1 MESKIPQNVTF
12 KIPLMKEND
21 LLSIINS
28 LDPNKATG
36 IDGISA
42 KLLKK
47 AVHVICPSLLE
58 IINISISTGV
68 FPDTLKVAKVNPIY
82 KSGPKDDPAN
92 YRPISILSVL
102 SKIIEKHVTKHLFAF
117 MNKYSIL
124 HKSQSGFRQKYS
136 CNTALINLM
145 NKWLKSIDNG
155 EIVGAVFFYLRKTFD
170 VVDHDLLIQK
180 LSAYKFN
187 ANSLCWI
194 KSYLSERK
202 QCIIQKSTR
211 SSMQNVKSG
220 VPQGSVLGPVLFL
233 LFVNDM
239 PLFIKETYLDSYA
252 DDTTVHTASKVPD
265 TIKTKLQISSNDFKI
280 YCKQNKMYVHV
291 GKTSLMILG
300 SRQNIV
306 EIESFEI
313 FIDNEIIKQVD
324 NQKLLGIIIDQTL
337 SWDKQ
342 IDMVALNISRRIT
355 LLKLL
360 SKYVGKD
367 CLCQYYRS
375 YILPIFDYGCLIW
388 GGNTTAQ
395 SNRLVKLQKRAA
407 RIILRVDIM
416 TPSES
421 MFSELKW
428 LSFPKRIQYHVS
440 IMMYKSLNNLAPDYM
455 SDLFNKV
462 SESHSRNLRSVSND
476 LLSIPLSKTR

>member
-1 MESKIPQNVTF
+1 
-12 KIPLMKEND
+12 
-21 LLSIINS
+21 
-28 LDPNKATG
+28 
-36 IDGISA
+36 
-42 KLLKK
+42 
-47 AVHVICPSLLE
+47 
-58 IINISISTGV
+58 
-68 FPDTLKVAKVNPIY
+68 
-82 KSGPKDDPAN
+82 
-92 YRPISILSVL
+92 
-102 SKIIEKHVTKHLFAF
+102 
-117 MNKYSIL
+117 
-124 HKSQSGFRQKYS
+124 
-136 CNTALINLM
+136 
-145 NKWLKSIDNG
+145 
-155 EIVGAVFFYLRKTFD
+155 
-170 VVDHDLLIQK
+170 
-180 LSAYKFN
+180 
-187 ANSLCWI
+187 
-194 KSYLSERK
+194 
-202 QCIIQKSTR
+202 
-211 SSMQNVKSG
+211 
-220 VPQGSVLGPVLFL
+220 
-233 LFVNDM
+233 M

-291 GKTSLMILG
+291 LLGKTSLMILG
-300 SRQNIV
+300 SRQNIA

-367 CLCQYYRS
+367 CLCQYYSS

-395 SNRLVKLQKRAA
+395 SKRLVKLQKRAA

-421 MFSELKW
+421 MFSQLKW

-476 LLSIPLSKTR
+476 LLSIPLSKTRYYDRSFAIQGAKQWNSLPIDIRHAPSLTSFKHKVKMHLLST

>member
-1 MESKIPQNVTF
+1 M
-12 KIPLMKEND
+12 
-21 LLSIINS
+21 
-28 LDPNKATG
+28 
-36 IDGISA
+36 
-42 KLLKK
+42 
-47 AVHVICPSLLE
+47 
-58 IINISISTGV
+58 

-136 CNTALINLM
+136 CNTALIKLM

-155 EIVGAVFFYLRKTFD
+155 EIVGAVFFDLRKAFD

-194 KSYLSERK
+194 KSYLSEIK

-252 DDTTVHTASKVPD
+252 DDTTIHTASKVPD

-300 SRQNIV
+300 SRQNIA

-324 NQKLLGIIIDQTL
+324 NQKLLAPFPDL
-337 SWDKQ
+337 C
-342 IDMVALNISRRIT
+342 
-355 LLKLL
+355 LL
-360 SKYVGKD
+360 V
-367 CLCQYYRS
+367 
-375 YILPIFDYGCLIW
+375 PF
-388 GGNTTAQ
+388 
-395 SNRLVKLQKRAA
+395 LVL
-407 RIILRVDIM
+407 
-416 TPSES
+416 
-421 MFSELKW
+421 
-428 LSFPKRIQYHVS
+428 
-440 IMMYKSLNNLAPDYM
+440 
-455 SDLFNKV
+455 
-462 SESHSRNLRSVSND
+462 
-476 LLSIPLSKTR
+476 